1 MTGALSV
8 EPGRSA
14 VTGVDTG
21 ELDHLAQVLRL
32 AADQCRD
39 AAVWLSQLRLDD
51 SAMQHPEL
59 GRAQGSI
66 AQSSERL
73 HALGQAVRTA
83 SSLYDGAERARATAI
98 ELLTS
103 QVAAAA
109 GFLASRLGL
118 LLAPSLFVVASR
130 VALVWGLIPSR
141 LRDVAARNAGTAAQ
155 HLLPVLS
162 EPAVLD
168 ALRVV
173 LSNLDDAALGAVGLP
188 PALVSM
194 VGEGGLRITGID
206 TVALSVVGVAALA
219 GANGVA
225 PVRVERVRAARGDAE
240 RVRAARGDAE
250 RVRAESA
257 GATSADDS
265 ALGLRRTPPTL
276 LFDAPTSLAERV
288 NRIPDPSIPITIE
301 RYTMPDGSEHVEV
314 YLAGTDADAPIG
326 GDRPFDMASN
336 IALIAEQ
343 QGSSLQAVRA
353 ALVAEGVTPETSV
366 VFTGYSQGGAIA
378 TVLAES
384 GDYRTTGL
392 VTVGAPT
399 GALPVRG
406 EYPAIV
412 IEHRDDL
419 VPALSGI
426 RRETT
431 AVIVRA
437 DALTKSMPREG
448 ALPAHH
454 LSLYR
459 RTAATAD
466 AAGHAGLRATIAA
479 LPHAAQRAE
488 ARTTGMRSA
497 YLAIRLLGSS

>member
-240 RVRAARGDAE
+240 RVRA
-250 RVRAESA
+250 ESA

-426 RRETT
+426 RRDTT

-437 DALTKSMPREG
+437 DALTESMPREG

-488 ARTTGMRSA
+488 ARPTGVRSA
-497 YLAIRLLGSS
+497 YLAIRLPGSS

>member
-1 MTGALSV
+1 MTGALGV
-8 EPGRSA
+8 EPGRRA
-14 VTGVDTG
+14 GTGVDTA
-21 ELDHLAQVLRL
+21 ELDHLAQVLRH
-32 AADQCRD
+32 AAEQCRD
-39 AAVWLSQLRLDD
+39 AAVRLSQLRLDD
-51 SAMQHPEL
+51 NATQHREL
-59 GRAQGSI
+59 GRAQGSV

-73 HALGQAVRTA
+73 HALSQAVRSA
-83 SSLYDGAERARATAI
+83 SSLYDGAERARAAAI

-109 GFLASRLGL
+109 GFLAARLGV
-118 LLAPSLFVVASR
+118 LLAPSLFIVASR
-130 VALVWGLIPSR
+130 VALVWGLIPSP
-141 LRDVAARNAGTAAQ
+141 LRDVAAQSVDTSAQ
-155 HLLPVLS
+155 RLLPVLS
-162 EPAVLD
+162 EPAVLE

-173 LSNLDDAALGAVGLP
+173 LSNLDDAALGAAGVP
-188 PALVSM
+188 PALVGV

-206 TVALSVVGVAALA
+206 TVALTVLGVAALA
-219 GANGVA
+219 GANGVG
-225 PVRVERVRAARGDAE
+225 PVRIERVPAGRVRAE
-240 RVRAARGDAE
+240 RVRAE

-257 GATSADDS
+257 GATSADYS
-265 ALGLRRTPPTL
+265 APGLHRAPPTL
-276 LFDAPTSLAERV
+276 LFDAPTSLADRV

-301 RYTMPDGSEHVEV
+301 RYTMPDGSQHVEV
-314 YLAGTDADAPIG
+314 YIAGTDADAPIG

-353 ALVAEGVTPETSV
+353 ALVAEGVTAETSV

-392 VTVGAPT
+392 VTVGAPS

-437 DALTKSMPREG
+437 DALTGSMPREG

-459 RTAATAD
+459 RTAVQAD
-466 AAGHAGLRATIAA
+466 AAGHASLRAAIAA

-488 ARTTGMRSA
+488 AQPTGVRSD
-497 YLAIRLLGSS
+497 YLATRLPGSS

>member
-1 MTGALSV
+1 
-8 EPGRSA
+8 
-14 VTGVDTG
+14 
-21 ELDHLAQVLRL
+21 
-32 AADQCRD
+32 
-39 AAVWLSQLRLDD
+39 
-51 SAMQHPEL
+51 
-59 GRAQGSI
+59 
-66 AQSSERL
+66 
-73 HALGQAVRTA
+73 
-83 SSLYDGAERARATAI
+83 
-98 ELLTS
+98 
-103 QVAAAA
+103 
-109 GFLASRLGL
+109 LGL

-194 VGEGGLRITGID
+194 VGEGGLQITGID
-206 TVALSVVGVAALA
+206 TVALTVVGVAALA

-225 PVRVERVRAARGDAE
+225 PVRVE

-288 NRIPDPSIPITIE
+288 NRIPDPTIPITIE
-301 RYTMPDGSEHVEV
+301 RYVMPDGSEHVEV

-426 RRETT
+426 RRDTT

-437 DALTKSMPREG
+437 DALTNSMPREG

-459 RTAATAD
+459 HTAATAD

-488 ARTTGMRSA
+488 ARPTGVRSA